1 MIFSRVNARST
12 VLKLTFRPVAVS
24 RMLDQRSVR
33 MLVQLLKQLLF
44 MLRLK
49 RAGTPARFDIHPQQ
63 PLIALVQIPLNRLEM
78 HPVLLRGLFDSHP
91 LAYYQH
97 DALPQVHP
105 ISACPRSFYILIMT
119 NALGDLHGA
128 LQ

>member
-63 PLIALVQIPLNRLEM
+63 PLITLVQIPLNRLEM
-78 HPVLLRGLFDSHP
+78 HPVFLRGLFDSHP
-91 LAYYQH
+91 LTNRQH
-97 DALPQVHP
+97 DALP
-105 ISACPRSFYILIMT
+105 
-119 NALGDLHGA
+119 
-128 LQ
+128 